1 MRILGCK
8 STHKKRNRQKFY
20 YLLASRP
27 SRPLAKTPR
36 PPVKKYKP
44 PVKKYK
50 PPVKKIQASRK
61 IATPI
66 KRKRI
71 PAKSPPSS
79 VPPMINN
86 THASRAYMIAKQKNN
101 PPMSPIPPLFRSD
114 MGDMGGVILAYDNH
128 I

>member
-8 STHKKRNRQKFY
+8 STHKKRNHQKFY

-36 PPVKKYKP
+36 PLVKKYKPPVKKYKP
-44 PVKKYK
+44 LVKKYK

-79 VPPMINN
+79 VPPMI
-86 THASRAYMIAKQKNN
+86 TTLTPRARIC
-101 PPMSPIPPLFRSD
+101 
-114 MGDMGGVILAYDNH
+114 
-128 I
+128 